1 MNFDHIRLVLT
12 GASSGIGQ
20 ALLHQLSRL
29 PVQVVAVGRDETR
42 LRGAVD
48 AAGATQ
54 ARVLPFP
61 CDLAQ
66 QEDVD
71 RLFVYAVEQMGG
83 IDIFVANAGFAYW
96 EPVQEPDWGRIEAIF
111 QTNVFSPLYSA
122 QKMHTLF
129 QGADYRV
136 LITSSLLG
144 RIGLEGYALYASTK
158 AALDRFT
165 EVYRLESKKQ
175 RRLVLVYPLAVRS
188 RFFEAAGG
196 GPVPWLSQSPESAAR
211 AILRGIEKDRETI
224 YTSWIL
230 RPMLLIYH
238 LLPFTGRWYQ
248 AIDAKVFRRHWATQ
262 EKKASQGGSGQ
273 GR

>member
-1 MNFDHIRLVLT
+1 MNIDQKRVVIT
-12 GASSGIGQ
+12 GASSGIGR
-20 ALLHQLSRL
+20 ALLQELSERQ
-29 PVQVVAVGRDETR
+29 VQVVAVGRDETR
-42 LRGAVD
+42 LLAAV
-48 AAGATQ
+48 ASASALQ
-54 ARVLPFP
+54 ARVMSFP
-61 CDLAQ
+61 CDLSRQ
-66 QEDVD
+66 RDVD
-71 RLFVYAVEQMGG
+71 ALFDYAIQQMGG

-96 EPVQEPDWGRIEAIF
+96 EPVQGPDWGRNEAIF
-111 QTNVFSPLYSA
+111 QINVFSPIYSA

-129 QGADYRV
+129 HGADYRV

-158 AALDRFT
+158 AALDRFA
-165 EVYRLESKKQ
+165 EVYRLENRKQ

-188 RFFEAAGG
+188 GFFQAAGG

-230 RPMLLIYH
+230 RPMLLVHH

-248 AIDAKVFRRHWATQ
+248 ALDAKVFRRHWAPQ
-262 EKKASQGGSGQ
+262 GKKGKPG
-273 GR
+273 